1 MNPNEDTP
9 TILGQN
15 DEPKLISKAG
25 FRLPKDFVDI
35 YRAIFKNRLSLIGFI
50 IMVIIIFCAI
60 FADEIAPHDP
70 IKQNLRMTLLPPA
83 WMEGGNSEYLL
94 GTDDFGRDILS
105 RLIYGARVSIPTA
118 GVAAFF
124 ALFIGVNIG
133 LIAGYFGGR
142 IDTVLTGFVDI
153 FLAFPL
159 ILIALSLA
167 AILGPSMRNL
177 MLVMAL
183 TGWMTYT
190 RVIRSAVFTI
200 KDQEFVLATVA
211 LGGNSTRVLF
221 RHILP
226 NVIAPTLVL
235 VAFSFSQFIILESA
249 LSFLGLGIPPPT
261 PTWGRMLFEGRDYLT
276 VAPWLIT
283 FPGIAIMVTVLSANF
298 IGDGLRDALDP
309 KLRGLTN

>member
-1 MNPNEDTP
+1 MMSPDDAPMLLDNAEDTP
-9 TILGQN
+9 TTS
-15 DEPKLISKAG
+15 PA
-25 FRLPKDFVDI
+25 RLRVPKDFYDI
-35 YRAIFKNRLSLIGFI
+35 YRAITRNRLALIGFL
-50 IMVIIIFCAI
+50 IMVVIILVAV
-60 FADEIAPHDP
+60 FADQIAPHDP
-70 IKQNLRMTLLPPA
+70 VKQNLRNTLLPPV
-83 WMEGGNSEYLL
+83 WMDGGSPEFLL

-118 GVAAFF
+118 GVAALF
-124 ALFIGVNIG
+124 ALFIGVNVG
-133 LIAGYFGGR
+133 LFAGYFGGR
-142 IDTVLTGFVDI
+142 VDTVLTGLVDI

-183 TGWMTYT
+183 TGWMTYA

-200 KDQEFVLATVA
+200 KDQEYVLASIA
-211 LGGNSTRVLF
+211 LGANPARVLF

-249 LSFLGLGIPPPT
+249 LSFLGLGIPPPA
-261 PTWGRMLFEGRDYLT
+261 PTWGRMLYEGRDFLT
-276 VAPWLIT
+276 VSPWLIT
-283 FPGIAIMVTVLSANF
+283 FPGIVIMITVLSANF